1 MNLGVWCDQCEDWI
15 DDFKPYGIEILCTKC
30 NNRLLIKLPVKRQK
44 QVRIDLAKAIWHLS

>member
-1 MNLGVWCDQCEDWI
+1 MNLGVWCDQCDDWV
-15 DDFKPYGIEILCTKC
+15 DDFKPSGIEILCTKC